1 MYNLCGCNY
10 KMLIKKIVEIA
21 DNKNRAKNIIK
32 KSNSKNKKDKKFGY
46 ILEEELKKEDGRYR
60 S

>member
-1 MYNLCGCNY
+1 
-10 KMLIKKIVEIA
+10 MLIKKIVEIA